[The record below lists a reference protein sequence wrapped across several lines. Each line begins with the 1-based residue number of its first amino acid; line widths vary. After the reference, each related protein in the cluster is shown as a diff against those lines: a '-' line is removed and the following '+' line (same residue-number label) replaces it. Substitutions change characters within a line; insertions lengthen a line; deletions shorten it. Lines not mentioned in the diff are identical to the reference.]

1 MENTFLITKCMLL
14 PSEGSS
20 LEEEFDITLGNP
32 IIDYYES
39 VESPSISMTITFI
52 DIDQLVGRK
61 GITGGEYIDLIVKTG
76 EGEDAEDFKIKHDE
90 QRMVLNSVRNMVTES
105 NKQVAT
111 LEFVSVET
119 LVNETAR
126 VNKKYTGNISDIVK
140 ELLVQDTKGI
150 QTGKTLFGP
159 VDEKLGEDNIKK
171 DRATNSYSFVGNL
184 KRPFDLVQ
192 WLCPKAQSAVDDF
205 GFLFYETLDGYHFRS
220 IKSLLEQDAITYQQT
235 DAQEITNK
243 ILQNNLNQT
252 NDIGMNMRMGMYAN
266 RTIYVDIE
274 NQTLETV
281 NFKAS
286 DLKLKKKAALPA
298 NIQDYPTR
306 LMVRI
311 DDVGVAQVGA
321 AKTDVQ
327 PKSELAKYQNKSYIR
342 NNLLFSQSLSIS
354 IPLNITLRAGFVLD
368 IRLPLKQENGDADV
382 DSYGSD
388 RSNDPSGRYLIG
400 ELRHLIGGGQSETQL
415 KLTRDVFTADRTG
428 VTDMGELF
436 RADERDYGNTWPA
449 WNTKTSR

>member
-20 LEEEFDITLGNP
+20 LQEEYDIIAGNP

-39 VESPSISMTITFI
+39 IESPSISMTITFI
-52 DIDQLVGRK
+52 DIDQVIGRK
-61 GITGGEYIDLIVKTG
+61 GITGGEYVDLIVKVDD
-76 EGEDAEDFKIKHDE
+76 EDADDFKILHNK
-90 QRMVLNSVRNMVTES
+90 QKMILNSVRNMVTES

-126 VNKKYTGNISDIVK
+126 VNKKYTGNISDIVA
-140 ELLVQDTKGI
+140 ELLVGDTRGI
-150 QTGKTLFGP
+150 QTGKTLYGP
-159 VDEKLGEDNIKK
+159 VDEKLGDENVKK

-184 KRPFDLVQ
+184 KRPFDTIQ
-192 WLCPKAQSAVDDF
+192 WLCPKAQSATDDF

-220 IKSLLEQDAITYQQT
+220 IKSLLEQDAVTYQQT
-235 DAQEITNK
+235 DSQGIYNK

-274 NQTLETV
+274 NQTLETID
-281 NFKAS
+281 FKA
-286 DLKLKKKAALPA
+286 DDIKTKMKAALPA
-298 NIQDYPTR
+298 NIQNYPTR
-306 LMVRI
+306 LMVRV

-354 IPLNITLRAGFVLD
+354 IPLNTTLRAGFA
-368 IRLPLKQENGDADV
+368 INIKLPLKQDTGDATV

-400 ELRHLIGGGQSETQL
+400 ELRHLIGG
-415 KLTRDVFTADRTG
+415 
-428 VTDMGELF
+428 
-436 RADERDYGNTWPA
+436 
-449 WNTKTSR
+449 

>member
-20 LEEEFDITLGNP
+20 LQEEYDIIAGNP

-39 VESPSISMTITFI
+39 IESPSISMTISFI
-52 DIDQLVGRK
+52 DIDQVIGRK
-61 GITGGEYIDLIVKTG
+61 GITGGEYIDLIVKIDD
-76 EGEDAEDFKIKHDE
+76 EDADDFKILHNQQK
-90 QRMVLNSVRNMVTES
+90 MILNSVRNMVTES

-126 VNKKYTGNISDIVK
+126 VNKKYTGNISDIVM
-140 ELLVQDTKGI
+140 ELLVGDARGI
-150 QTGKTLFGP
+150 QTGKTLYGP
-159 VDEKLGEDNIKK
+159 VDEKLGDENIEK

-184 KRPFDLVQ
+184 KRPFDTIQ
-192 WLCPKAQSAVDDF
+192 WLCPKAQSATDDF

-220 IKSLLEQDAITYQQT
+220 IKSLLEQDTVTYQQT
-235 DAQEITNK
+235 DAQGIANK

-266 RTIYVDIE
+266 QTIYIDIE
-274 NQTLETV
+274 NQTLNTV
-281 NFKAS
+281 KFKAS
-286 DLKLKKKAALPA
+286 DLKLKKKATLPA

-306 LMVRI
+306 LMVRV

-354 IPLNITLRAGFVLD
+354 IPLNTTLRAGFA
-368 IRLPLKQENGDADV
+368 INIKLPLKQDTGDATV

-388 RSNDPSGRYLIG
+388 RSNDPSGRYLIC
-400 ELRHLIGGGQSETQL
+400 ELRHLIGGGKGETQL
-415 KLTRDVFTADRTG
+415 KLIRDVFTVDKTG
-428 VTDMGELF
+428 ITDTGELI
-436 RADERDYGNTWPA
+436 RADNRQYGNTWPA
-449 WNTKTSR
+449 FRSK

>member
-1 MENTFLITKCMLL
+1 MENTFLINKCMLI
-14 PSEGSS
+14 PNEGSS
-20 LEEEFDITLGNP
+20 LKEEYDITLGNP

-39 VESPSISMTITFI
+39 IESPSISMTITFI
-52 DIDQLVGRK
+52 DIDQVIGRR
-61 GITGGEYIDLIVKTG
+61 GITGGEYIDVIVKIDD
-76 EGEDAEDFKIKHDE
+76 EDADDFKVMHDK
-90 QRMVLNSVRNMVTES
+90 QKMMLNSVRNMVTES

-119 LVNETAR
+119 IVNETAR
-126 VNKKYTGNISDIVK
+126 LNKKFTGNISQTVLDILTDD
-140 ELLVQDTKGI
+140 EKGI
-150 QTGKTLFGP
+150 KTKKKVFGP
-159 VDEKLGEDNIKK
+159 KKEKLGETDVEE

-184 KRPFDLVQ
+184 KRPFDTIQ
-192 WLCPKAQSAVDDF
+192 WLCPKGQSANDDF

-235 DAQEITNK
+235 DSQGLSNK
-243 ILQNNLNQT
+243 ILQNNLNQS

-274 NQTLETV
+274 NQNTEV
-281 NFKAS
+281 VDFKAS
-286 DLKLKKKAALPA
+286 EIKLNKPA
-298 NIQDYPTR
+298 TLLTGIEDYPTR
-306 LMVRI
+306 LMVRV

-354 IPLNITLRAGFVLD
+354 IPLNTTLRAGFALD
-368 IRLPLKQENGDADV
+368 IRLPLKQENGDAAV
-382 DSYGSD
+382 DSYGNE
-388 RSNDPSGRYLIG
+388 RSNDPSGRYLIA

-415 KLTRDVFTADRTG
+415 KLIRDVFTVDKTG
-428 VTDMGELF
+428 ITDTGELI
-436 RADERDYGNTWPA
+436 RADNRQYGNTWPA
-449 WNTKTSR
+449 GSR